1 VRVVTRAADAWAV
14 RQMTVLSRFLG
25 RAMSLPPVHS
35 RAVHVERDVPV
46 PMPDGATLLADRY
59 VPAGTGDAPLILV
72 RCPYGRRGVFGVMA
86 GRLFAERG
94 FQSFVQSCRG
104 TFGSAGELDPFGDIE
119 QSDGLATV
127 EWLRRQPWYPGS
139 FGTWGPS
146 YLGMTQWALAA
157 LALPDHKAMA
167 VQVSTARPREMVR
180 FGGSF
185 ALETMLEWTDQVA
198 HQERPAAMLRQQL
211 RVRALRKLDGHV
223 PLGDLDRLA
232 TGTRKPYWQ
241 AWLADDDEFWT
252 RHSFAAGP
260 ERVTASVDMVAGWY
274 DIFLPA
280 QLRDY
285 AALRAAGHEPR
296 LTIGPWRHTD
306 NDAGAHWVRHGLEFL
321 GAHLDG
327 SAAEPPSDPVR
338 IFVTGAEEW
347 RDLPAWPPASTGQAW
362 YLQPNGRLGGELPAE
377 SAPAAYT
384 YDPADPTPNLAGPV
398 GAQGSAR
405 VDNRILEAR
414 PDVLT
419 FTGPALAADLEMI
432 GVPAIELHVASD
444 REHTDFFAR
453 LCEVEPTGRSV
464 NVCDGLLRL
473 SPGAPPNE
481 ADGSRRAAFE
491 LYPVAHRFKAGNR
504 VRLQVS
510 SGAHPRYAR
519 NSGTGELLATAT
531 GLLPAHQRVYHNPAH
546 PSAIILPVTG

>member
-1 VRVVTRAADAWAV
+1 
-14 RQMTVLSRFLG
+14 
-25 RAMSLPPVHS
+25 
-35 RAVHVERDVPV
+35 
-46 PMPDGATLLADRY
+46 MPDGATLLADRY
-59 VPAGTGDAPLILV
+59 VPAGSGEAPLILV

-94 FQSFVQSCRG
+94 FQSLVQSCRG

-185 ALETMLEWTDQVA
+185 ALETMLEWIDQVA
-198 HQERPAAMLRQQL
+198 HQERPGAMLRQQL
-211 RVRALRKLDGHV
+211 RMRALRKLDGHV

-241 AWLADDDEFWT
+241 AWLADDDEFWA

-306 NDAGAHWVRHGLEFL
+306 NDAGAHWVQHGLEFL

-327 SAAEPPSDPVR
+327 SAAEPRSDPVR
-338 IFVTGAEEW
+338 IFVTGTEDW
-347 RDLPAWPPASTGQAW
+347 RDLPVWPPSTGQAW
-362 YLQPNGRLGGELPAE
+362 YLHRTAIVRGELPAQ

-398 GAQGSAR
+398 GAQGPAR
-405 VDNRILEAR
+405 VDNRMLEAR

-419 FTGPALAADLEMI
+419 FTGPALVADLEMI
-432 GVPAIELHVASD
+432 GVRPSNCTWRPTASTPTFSPASAKSTRRAVRSMSATACSAFPPARHPTKPMAAAALHSSSI
-444 REHTDFFAR
+444 
-453 LCEVEPTGRSV
+453 RS
-464 NVCDGLLRL
+464 RI
-473 SPGAPPNE
+473 
-481 ADGSRRAAFE
+481 GSR
-491 LYPVAHRFKAGNR
+491 P
-504 VRLQVS
+504 
-510 SGAHPRYAR
+510 
-519 NSGTGELLATAT
+519 AT
-531 GLLPAHQRVYHNPAH
+531 GSGSRSLAAPTRGTRATPGPMSRWRLRRRYCLRTSGSTTIQTTRQR
-546 PSAIILPVTG
+546 SSCR